1 MRISDW
7 SSDVCSSDLHT
18 HKEKPAQES
27 TGHPCTFSGFSAA
40 LDLPDLGAAV
50 VAPRPVQTA
59 LLIPRI
65 AEVAIGRGLAAPPP
79 PPTGPPAK
87 LCSCY
92 RSHSEPNRLGCLV
105 HGYHS
110 SSDERRGGKQR
121 VSTGRSCRSTQQS
134 KKKRKN

>member
-1 MRISDW
+1 MLISDW
-7 SSDVCSSDLHT
+7 SSDVCSSDLTGSGFAITLCTGMGAVTAWVDKDGHT

-59 LLIPRI
+59 LLITRI

-79 PPTGPPAK
+79 PPTGPPAN
-87 LCSCY
+87 L
-92 RSHSEPNRLGCLV
+92 
-105 HGYHS
+105 
-110 SSDERRGGKQR
+110 
-121 VSTGRSCRSTQQS
+121 
-134 KKKRKN
+134 

>member
-1 MRISDW
+1 MGAVTAWVDK
-7 SSDVCSSDLHT
+7 DGHT

-59 LLIPRI
+59 LLITRI

-79 PPTGPPAK
+79 PPTGPPAN

-92 RSHSEPNRLGCLV
+92 RSHSEANRIGCTI
-105 HGYHS
+105 GRES
-110 SSDERRGGKQR
+110 WRERVCQYVEITGFAGSLQQQKKQ
-121 VSTGRSCRSTQQS
+121 
-134 KKKRKN
+134 

>member
-1 MRISDW
+1 MQGARFRLDSMRGKAALGLLALALMFRVLIPVGWMPTTGSGFAITLCTGMGAVTAWVDK
-7 SSDVCSSDLHT
+7 DGHT

-59 LLIPRI
+59 LLITRI

-79 PPTGPPAK
+79 PPTGPPAN
-87 LCSCY
+87 L
-92 RSHSEPNRLGCLV
+92 
-105 HGYHS
+105 
-110 SSDERRGGKQR
+110 
-121 VSTGRSCRSTQQS
+121 
-134 KKKRKN
+134 